1 MKPRLVLL
9 IAFLLVALGATVAEA
24 QTRVVTGRATD
35 ALTGDPV
42 VGAEI
47 SVPNTT
53 IRAFVQDDGTFTLGV
68 PVGQVQLLIRRIGY
82 KRYLL
87 TVPASQSTVEA
98 QLERDVLELEEVV
111 ITGVATGV
119 SRQNLANAIAK
130 VDGDDI
136 SAVSS
141 QSVEDALQGKV
152 AGADIQRNSGA
163 PGGGL
168 QIRLRGVSSI
178 NATAQPLWVVD
189 GVIVSDVAI
198 PSNQNEVTAAA
209 GGNNPALTQDG
220 QVNRIADLNPNDIE
234 SIEVLKGASASAI
247 YGSKAS
253 NGVIIVTTKRGRSG
267 RPQFNVS
274 QKFGTFAMSEKLGS
288 RRFETLQ
295 EFNEWADPE
304 GDDAVS
310 PSEVQGLTEAQFFDN
325 EEALAGRNGLSS
337 ETIFSVT
344 GGGETTRYFVSGLWK
359 DDAGIMANTGFA
371 KQSLRANV
379 DQTFS
384 DRVSASLSTNIV
396 HTLGQRGLQNND
408 NAGVSPYMVF
418 PFTPSVLDLR
428 PDANGVY
435 RSNSPFERSNPI
447 QTLDL
452 MENDEDVWRFIAS
465 GRVEVTAGRS
475 ANHDLRFIGLA
486 GADFFQQ
493 KNDLFFPPE
502 LFFEDDD
509 DFPGT
514 ALLTNSDNLNINV
527 NGSAVW
533 SFVPTSGAAQ
543 FTTSAGI
550 QYETSDLDVSRVT
563 ARDLTG
569 GQRNIDAATFVDVE
583 QTRSRVE
590 DLGFYLQEEVLML
603 DERLLLTGGF
613 RADQSSANADD
624 GKLYVFPKFAG
635 SYRFPLEGAVDAVKF
650 RVAYGESG
658 NQPLFGQ
665 KFTPLDATNN
675 IGGIGGFTV
684 PGNLQNANVA
694 ADDLRPERQR
704 EIEGGVDLALFR
716 QRATLEF
723 TVYQKSISDLLLT
736 RRLAPSTGF
745 GQEIFNAGKLRTR
758 GAEVSLGVVPVQ
770 TRDLTWVFR
779 TNFFLSR
786 SEITELPVPSF
797 LPASAGFGVDLG
809 SIRIQEGESATQIVG
824 NVPGDNGPEEAKVG
838 DVNPDFKVS
847 FNNDISYRGL
857 NLYFL
862 WDWQQGGD
870 VVNLTRLLYDAGGL
884 TEDWD
889 EPTQDGASTAG
900 LDRLLAGPLVGGDT
914 RIYVEPATFVKLREL
929 TLSYQL
935 PQSVTRSLGP
945 VRDMRVSFS
954 ARDLLTFSDYTGIDP
969 EVSNFG
975 NQPTGRNIDVAPF
988 PPSRSFWFGIDLGF

>member
-1 MKPRLVLL
+1 
-9 IAFLLVALGATVAEA
+9 
-24 QTRVVTGRATD
+24 
-35 ALTGDPV
+35 
-42 VGAEI
+42 
-47 SVPNTT
+47 
-53 IRAFVQDDGTFTLGV
+53 
-68 PVGQVQLLIRRIGY
+68 VQLLIRRIGY

-87 TVPASQSTVEA
+87 TVPASQNTVEA
-98 QLERDVLELEEVV
+98 PLERDVLELEEVV
-111 ITGVATGV
+111 VTGVATGV

-130 VDGDDI
+130 VDGDDV

-168 QIRLRGVSSI
+168 QVRLRGVSSI

-189 GVIVSDVAI
+189 GVIVSDVGI

-209 GGNNPALTQDG
+209 GGNNPALSQDG

-267 RPQFNVS
+267 RPQINAS
-274 QKFGTFAMSEKLGS
+274 QRFGTFAMSNKLGS
-288 RRFETLQ
+288 RVFEDAA
-295 EFNEWADPE
+295 EV
-304 GDDAVS
+304 DD
-310 PSEVQGLTEAQFFDN
+310 QFGAGTAAATGFTPGVVFDH
-325 EEALAGRNGLSS
+325 EEELAGRNALSS
-337 ETIFSVT
+337 ETLFSMT

-359 DDAGIMANTGFA
+359 DDAGIMQNTGFE
-371 KQSLRANV
+371 KQSLRANI

-384 DRVSASLSTNIV
+384 DRVTANLSTNIV
-396 HTLGQRGLQNND
+396 HTLGQRGLTNND
-408 NAGVSPYMVF
+408 NAGVSPYMVL
-418 PFTPSVLDLR
+418 PFTPSFVNLQ
-428 PDANGVY
+428 PDQDGVY
-435 RSNSPFERSNPI
+435 PANPFERSNPL
-447 QTLDL
+447 QTLAL
-452 MENDEDVWRFIAS
+452 MENDEDVWRFITSA
-465 GRVEVTAGRS
+465 RVEVTAARS

-502 LFFEDDD
+502 LQFEDDD
-509 DFPGT
+509 GFPGT
-514 ALLTNSDNLNINV
+514 TLISNSDNLNLNV
-527 NGSAVW
+527 NGSVVW
-533 SFVPTSGAAQ
+533 SYVPTSGSAQ
-543 FTTSAGI
+543 LTTSAGV
-550 QYETSDLDVSRVT
+550 QYETSDLDIARIT

-569 GQRNIDAATFVDVE
+569 GQRNIDNATNVTVRQD
-583 QTRSRVE
+583 RSRIE
-590 DLGFYLQEEVLML
+590 DLGFYLQEEVLFL
-603 DERLLLTGGF
+603 NERLLLTGGF
-613 RADQSSANADD
+613 RADQSSANSDD
-624 GKLYVFPKFAG
+624 TKLYFFPKAAG
-635 SYRFPLEGAVDAVKF
+635 SYRIPVEGGAVDAVKF

-675 IGGIGGFTV
+675 IGGIGGLTV
-684 PGNLQNANVA
+684 PGSVLDANVGA
-694 ADDLRPERQR
+694 GDLRPERQR
-704 EIEGGVDLALFR
+704 EIEGGVDLAMFG
-716 QRATLEF
+716 QRTTLEF
-723 TVYQKSISDLLLT
+723 TVYQKNISDLLLT

-745 GQEIFNAGKLRTR
+745 SQEIFNAGKLRTR
-758 GAEVSLGVVPVQ
+758 GAEVSLGIVPVQ

-786 SEITELPVPSF
+786 SEVTELPVPSF
-797 LPASAGFGVDLG
+797 IPASAGFGVGLG
-809 SIRIQEGESATQIVG
+809 VIRIREGESATQLVG
-824 NVPGDNGPEEAKVG
+824 NVPGDAGPEEAKVG
-838 DVNPDFKVS
+838 DVNPDFKMS
-847 FNNDISYRGL
+847 FNNDISYKGL

-870 VVNLTRLLYDAGGL
+870 IVNLTRLLYDAGGI
-884 TEDWD
+884 TSDWD
-889 EPTQDGASTAG
+889 EPTQGGTSSAG

-914 RIYVEPATFVKLREL
+914 RLYVEPATFVKLREL

-935 PQSVTRSLGP
+935 PQSVTQSLGP
-945 VRDMRVSFS
+945 VRDMRLSFS